1 MLTYE
6 SIRKILDE
14 EKATG
19 RLTAIPEDFF
29 VEALNYLDKKAKVA
43 EEEWKLESA
52 RRRLQDIID
61 LREKKI
67 INSAIN
73 AVKANVTLDN
83 LTLEEQELFNSLVNV
98 IKSFRQK
105 VEKQMDIKE
114 KEEFLVFFQDVE
126 EFVGTN
132 MKKYGPFKS
141 GDMATV
147 PKPIAELLVKKGISE
162 RIEGTQPVK
171 A

>member
-19 RLTAIPEDFF
+19 RLTNIPDSFF
-29 VEALNYLDKKAKVA
+29 VEASAYLEKKAKTT

-52 RRRLQDIID
+52 SRRLQDIIEI
-61 LREKKI
+61 REKKI

-73 AVKANVTLDN
+73 AVKANVAIDN
-83 LTLEEQELFNSLVNV
+83 LTPEEKEFFGSLVLV
-98 IKSFRQK
+98 IKTFRGKVQK
-105 VEKQMDIKE
+105 SMETKE
-114 KEEFLVFFQDVE
+114 KEEAIVVLQDLE

-132 MKKYGPFKS
+132 LKTYGPLKT
-141 GDMATV
+141 GDVITV
-147 PKPIAELLVKKGISE
+147 PQLVSELLIKRGAAEKLE
-162 RIEGTQPVK
+162 T
-171 A
+171 

>member
-19 RLTAIPEDFF
+19 RLTVIPDDFF
-29 VEALNYLDKKAKVA
+29 TEALNYLDKKAKIA
-43 EEEWKLESA
+43 DEEWKLESA

-61 LREKKI
+61 IREKKI

-83 LTLEEQELFNSLVNV
+83 LTAEERELFNNLVNV
-98 IKSFRQK
+98 IKAFRQK
-105 VEKQMDIKE
+105 VEKQMDINE
-114 KEEFLVFFQDVE
+114 KEEFVLLVLVF
-126 EFVGTN
+126 
-132 MKKYGPFKS
+132 
-141 GDMATV
+141 
-147 PKPIAELLVKKGISE
+147 
-162 RIEGTQPVK
+162 
-171 A
+171 